1 MKEDS
6 SSSSGDEERDDD
18 YEDDVDTEK
27 RLDDIYNYDQDENY
41 FDKYEYDSNSNIYNL
56 NSTSQYSLLANC
68 ANTLNNSQVTLKEA
82 ASLTS
87 VAELSDC
94 KRSATNNPV
103 RGRNSKYDALNRERL
118 ALIDLLLKY
127 DADKYLVAKLST
139 ASFNRLNRK
148 TQNMLRKWYEAPKS
162 IRPRHRRQQQQQK
175 QQQMISELRPFSPL
189 MASLCLDDV
198 EVFSRLYKHHQM
210 LFNYFKPDE
219 DFDLI
224 YYAIKFQ
231 SENCLIYL
239 LSSSNSRNL
248 NPTPALSNSQS
259 LPTNLNI
266 SDADVNHS
274 TLFYILENTRSA
286 KIVSMLLKCGFDL
299 TKSEPFT
306 GNTALHCLF
315 NETNTLRFD
324 SLKCQLALRTCD
336 MEQQQ
341 RTTVG
346 NMKTLDEFYTPKNL
360 SRILFTL
367 LRNGG
372 LKPYV
377 NTANYEH
384 KVCMQVLF
392 EWTELIEAAFFH
404 PGSQQQRQSS
414 YDEAEMSMRAR
425 EWKAEMET
433 CVMLLLKS
441 GANLFVPN
449 LPADRGISHNCVDT
463 LVKSLLRQ
471 TMPQMKDGS
480 SGLNQR

>member
-1 MKEDS
+1 M
-6 SSSSGDEERDDD
+6 
-18 YEDDVDTEK
+18 
-27 RLDDIYNYDQDENY
+27 
-41 FDKYEYDSNSNIYNL
+41 
-56 NSTSQYSLLANC
+56 
-68 ANTLNNSQVTLKEA
+68 TLREA
-82 ASLTS
+82 VSLTS

-94 KRSATNNPV
+94 KRSSSQTNNPV
-103 RGRNSKYDALNRERL
+103 RGRNLKYDTLNRERL

-148 TQNMLRKWYEAPKS
+148 TQNMLRKWYDAPKV
-162 IRPRHRRQQQQQK
+162 IKPKHRDHQ

-198 EVFSRLYKHHQM
+198 EVFSRLYKHHHM

-239 LSSSNSRNL
+239 LSSSNSRSL
-248 NPTPALSNSQS
+248 NPTPVLSNSLS

-266 SDADVNHS
+266 SDADVNHT
-274 TLFYILENTRSA
+274 TLFYIIENTRST
-286 KIVSMLLKCGFDL
+286 KIVNMLLKCGFDL

-392 EWTELIEAAFFH
+392 EWTELIETVFFR
-404 PGSQQQRQSS
+404 PCSQQQ
-414 YDEAEMSMRAR
+414 EAEMSMRAR

-449 LPADRGISHNCVDT
+449 LPADSGFSHNCVDT
-463 LVKSLLRQ
+463 LMKSLLRH
-471 TMPQMKDGS
+471 TMPQMKDKT